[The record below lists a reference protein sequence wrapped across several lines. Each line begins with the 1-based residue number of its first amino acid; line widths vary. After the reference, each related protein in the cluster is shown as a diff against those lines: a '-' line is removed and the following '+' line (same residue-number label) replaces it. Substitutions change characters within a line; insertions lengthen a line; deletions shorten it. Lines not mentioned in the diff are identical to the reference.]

1 LPRESELTFAL
12 LVNPRQNL
20 DEGGFSGTV
29 VTQNTRDLSRVNR
42 KVYVAKRDDVPEGL
56 SDTLEFEDR
65 LD

>member
-1 LPRESELTFAL
+1 
-12 LVNPRQNL
+12 VNPRQNL